1 MAGNYQEQFKSKVGT
16 LAETGQNLGGKVGG
30 KVKNLFKGNQNA
42 DGDNL
47 MSNAEYGEL
56 IEDDMDENNNKMGK
70 TKGTKKSPDSYVPS
84 RLGGIFPCLNMSK
97 RYQIAFL
104 SSLGFLISFGIRC
117 NMGVAIVV
125 MVNSHVVVDKH
136 GNKTVI
142 VRYFYN

>member
-1 MAGNYQEQFKSKVGT
+1 MAGNYQEQLKSKVGS

-30 KVKNLFKGNQNA
+30 KVKNLFKGNQNI

-56 IEDDMDENNNKMGK
+56 VDDDMDENNNSLNKSK
-70 TKGTKKSPDSYVPS
+70 TKSSKSPDSYVPS
-84 RLGGIFPCLNMSK
+84 RLSGFLPCLNMSK

-117 NMGVAIVV
+117 HMGVAIVV
-125 MVNSHVVVDKH
+125 MVNSHVSVDKH

-142 VRYFYN
+142 VR